1 MDLTLKSSTR
11 RAKVQGQPWAW
22 NKCMPQRKIERQV
35 NVTEKDQLR
44 PEEKEIK
51 EDERGRK

>member
-1 MDLTLKSSTR
+1 MDLTLKSSTH
-11 RAKVQGQPWAW
+11 RAKVQGQPWARS
-22 NKCMPQRKIERQV
+22 KCMPQRKTERQV